1 MTEALNASFTLS
13 ILRSSFQLKDSKIW
27 FVNRSMRL
35 GSLVALDSDKRSRLK
50 GLVLVHITYEDDIAK
65 AGKVSRYFCHSQG
78 FCHLRCLFNNN
89 SVRIEV
95 SKHPVNGSCSSTDEA
110 SGIMGN
116 VIFTSIE
123 VCSVDSFIRSR
134 VILQITSFRVNV
146 IDA

>member
-1 MTEALNASFTLS
+1 MIYQPLHEA
-13 ILRSSFQLKDSKIW
+13 W
-27 FVNRSMRL
+27 FVSRIGLAQKIQAERS
-35 GSLVALDSDKRSRLK
+35 
-50 GLVLVHITYEDDIAK
+50 VLVHVVDEDDLAK
-65 AGKVSRYFCHSQG
+65 AGKVSRDFCHSQG
-78 FCHLRCLFNNN
+78 FCHLRRFFNNN
-89 SVRIEV
+89 SVRVEV

-146 IDA
+146 IHA